1 MYVLSDEVAC
11 LLYRISPEDSDY
23 TKTGVIDALLLA
35 RLTTSVRDS
44 LRDLVSKVLLYRFV
58 NSSIL
63 DKGPR

>member
-11 LLYRISPEDSDY
+11 LLYRSSPEDSDY

-44 LRDLVSKVLLYRFV
+44 LRDLVSEVLLYRFV

>member
-1 MYVLSDEVAC
+1 MKLHVCCIV
-11 LLYRISPEDSDY
+11 SPEDSDY